1 MGQGFSNYL
10 IISKSLQKPP
20 NNLPADKNNP
30 YIFLDIDGVLN
41 CGKVRTA
48 YRSTH
53 LPSTE
58 LLSNLKKIAD
68 EIPNLIIILSST
80 WRLTAPQRH
89 AVDRSLAY
97 VNLTISGY
105 TPDKDVDASGDRPD
119 EIFEYIR
126 ENNLQ
131 DNPWVAI
138 DDMDMIA
145 MNNNLNTINFCR
157 TDDYEGLTEEKAYE
171 VIEKLRNQ

>member
-1 MGQGFSNYL
+1 MGHGFSNYL
-10 IISKSLQKPP
+10 ILSNSLHKPTVKSV
-20 NNLPADKNNP
+20 DKNNP

-41 CGKVRTA
+41 CGKVRTEDI
-48 YRSTH
+48 STN

-68 EIPNLIIILSST
+68 EIPNLIIILSSA
-80 WRLTAPQRH
+80 WRLTATHRH
-89 AVDRSLAY
+89 AVDRSLSS
-97 VNLTISGY
+97 VNLKISGY
-105 TPDKDVDASGDRPD
+105 TPNKDVDASGDRPD

-145 MNNNLNTINFCR
+145 MNNNLKTINFCR
-157 TDDYEGLTEEKAYE
+157 TDYYEGLTQEKAYE
-171 VIEKLRNQ
+171 VIEKLRHQ

>member
-20 NNLPADKNNP
+20 TKPVDKNNP
-30 YIFLDIDGVLN
+30 HIFLDIDGVLN
-41 CGKVRTA
+41 CARVRNED
-48 YRSTH
+48 RSTH
-53 LPSTE
+53 YPSTE
-58 LLSNLKKIAD
+58 LLSNLKEIAD
-68 EIPNLIIILSST
+68 AIPNLIIILSST
-80 WRLTAPQRH
+80 WRLTETQRK
-89 AVDRSLAY
+89 AVDRSLATID
-97 VNLTISGY
+97 LKISGY
-105 TPDKDVDASGDRPD
+105 TPNMDLDASGDRPD

-126 ENNLQ
+126 VNNLQ

-157 TDDYEGLTEEKAYE
+157 TDDYDGLTIDKAYE
-171 VIEKLRNQ
+171 VIEKLRTQ